1 MICLHN
7 NMMLVAQIALVLV
20 AYEVSSFT
28 STHSTYIR
36 RTSSNTELY
45 QFIKA
50 DSEEDVAVTVE
61 ENIGGVGLAKRCAIK
76 CIGSVQSSSDGES
89 EFNDLIRYDKL
100 TSIDKS
106 TVDKFDGVTILAF
119 GEGKETYQDPGQ
131 SNRVE
136 DRVIRLSPMEAIQQ
150 ALSNVSNVNIEKDKS
165 VTFNFL
171 GGDDLILKEV
181 IDASDMLANNLEL
194 DSKIKVA
201 FNSISVADVPN
212 DECSVTV
219 VSSEGKTNGL
229 TGVDESIAR
238 GEVYSMGGEWYTV
251 SEEDVTTAT
260 D

>member
-1 MICLHN
+1 MIFV
-7 NMMLVAQIALVLV
+7 VAVTLV
-20 AYEVSSFT
+20 AYQVSSFT
-28 STHSTYIR
+28 STHSIAYTR
-36 RTSSNTELY
+36 RTSSNINTKQY

-50 DSEEDVAVTVE
+50 DGEEEVFDDNA
-61 ENIGGVGLAKRCAIK
+61 GGVGLAKRCAIK

-106 TVDKFDGVTILAF
+106 VVDKFDGVTILAF
-119 GEGKETYQDPGQ
+119 GEGKETYQDPDQ

-136 DRVIRLSPMEAIQQ
+136 DRVIKLAPTEAIQQ
-150 ALSNVSNVNIEKDKS
+150 ALANISNVNVEKDQS
-165 VTFNFL
+165 VSFNFL

-201 FNSISVADVPN
+201 FNSISYSDFPN

-219 VSSEGKTNGL
+219 VSSEGKTGGSS
-229 TGVDESIAR
+229 GVDESLAR

-251 SEEDVTTAT
+251 SEEDVITGT

>member
-1 MICLHN
+1 MICLH
-7 NMMLVAQIALVLV
+7 NMMLVAQIALVIV

-28 STHSTYIR
+28 STHSTFTR
-36 RTSSNTELY
+36 RTSSNTKLY

-106 TVDKFDGVTILAF
+106 VVDKFDGVTILAS

-150 ALSNVSNVNIEKDKS
+150 ALSNVSIVNVEKDQS

-194 DSKIKVA
+194 DSKIIKVA

-229 TGVDESIAR
+229 TGVDESIAS

>member
-1 MICLHN
+1 MIYLHN

-36 RTSSNTELY
+36 RTSSNTKLY

-50 DSEEDVAVTVE
+50 DSEEEVYDDNA
-61 ENIGGVGLAKRCAIK
+61 GGVGLAKRCAIK

-106 TVDKFDGVTILAF
+106 VVDKFDGVTILAF

-150 ALSNVSNVNIEKDKS
+150 ALSNVSNVNIEKDQS

-181 IDASDMLANNLEL
+181 IDASDMLANNLEFE
-194 DSKIKVA
+194 SKIKVA

-251 SEEDVTTAT
+251 SEEDVITAT